1 METPAFRR
9 ETACSFSGH
18 RPGRLPGGYAAWHTP
33 SSPLRF
39 WIRKA
44 LEEAY
49 TDGYRDFVC
58 GMALGADTLAAEEV
72 LAMRERRP
80 AVRLIAALPC
90 PGQEA
95 RWPLADKERYR
106 TLLAQAGLCVTACP
120 AYTPYAMHARNRWM
134 VEHTSRLIAWM
145 RYAFDHRCM
154 GQPELLQR
162 EWERHLGR
170 ADDSYSAL
178 PGWFDD

>member
-49 TDGYRDFVC
+49 MDGYRDFVC

-106 TLLAQAGLCVTACP
+106 ALLAQAGLCVTACP

-134 VEHTSRLIAWM
+134 VEHCTHLVAYVTHPASNAGKVVEWGRRGSKKVIIELGSRK
-145 RYAFDHRCM
+145 
-154 GQPELLQR
+154 
-162 EWERHLGR
+162 
-170 ADDSYSAL
+170 
-178 PGWFDD
+178 

>member
-58 GMALGADTLAAEEV
+58 GMALGADPLAAEEV
-72 LAMRERRP
+72 RSPVPVRKPAGRWPTRNGTAPCSHRP
-80 AVRLIAALPC
+80 AYV
-90 PGQEA
+90 
-95 RWPLADKERYR
+95 
-106 TLLAQAGLCVTACP
+106 
-120 AYTPYAMHARNRWM
+120 
-134 VEHTSRLIAWM
+134 
-145 RYAFDHRCM
+145 
-154 GQPELLQR
+154 
-162 EWERHLGR
+162 
-170 ADDSYSAL
+170 
-178 PGWFDD
+178 

>member
-72 LAMRERRP
+72 LAMRELRP

-106 TLLAQAGLCVTACP
+106 ALLAQAGLCVTACP

-134 VEHTSRLIAWM
+134 VEHTSRLIAI
-145 RYAFDHRCM
+145 FDGSPGDTAHTVRLAETRGLDICFLS
-154 GQPELLQR
+154 P
-162 EWERHLGR
+162 
-170 ADDSYSAL
+170 DSLA
-178 PGWFDD
+178 P